1 MDEQLGI
8 ELLLRAM
15 KSPDVVDA
23 LWQAEHGTPTDPHGL
38 NACLRLDKLLGGSG
52 KPDSQFAIE
61 LSHNAG
67 QYIEFL
73 MIPDQYPSELRARAN
88 SQYPPFGRH
97 PEWSLPTGFRRVRGL
112 SWLIQ
117 SVMNRQDEAILRRRS
132 SSVTRITIRKPR
144 ETNVL
149 YPWQNALGAIH
160 AFRVWDPSTKEPAFG
175 RVSSAYVRAGHT
187 FAYQVC
193 YRHKRM
199 DRSIAVVLIRPG
211 LEQVFAFQTESLAKE
226 KQAFDGFLASLS

>member
-1 MDEQLGI
+1 MDKQLGA
-8 ELLLRAM
+8 ELLVHAM
-15 KSPDVVDA
+15 ESPDVVDA
-23 LWQAEHGTPTDPHGL
+23 LWQAKHGTPKDPHGL
-38 NACLRLDKLLGGSG
+38 DACLRLDKLLGGSG
-52 KPDSQFAIE
+52 KPDSHYAIE

-73 MIPDQYPSELRARAN
+73 MIPDQYPRELRARAN

-97 PEWSLPTGFRRVRGL
+97 PEWSLPTGFRRDQGL
-112 SWLIQ
+112 SWLIHR
-117 SVMNRQDEAILRRRS
+117 VMNRQDEAILRRRF
-132 SSVTRITIRKPR
+132 SSVTRITISKPR
-144 ETNVL
+144 ETDVI
-149 YPWQNALGAIH
+149 YPWQNALGAIY
-160 AFRVWDPSTKEPAFG
+160 AFRVWDPSTKEPASG

-199 DRSIAVVLIRPG
+199 DRSVAAVLIRPG

-226 KQAFDGFLASLS
+226 KQTFDGFLASLS